1 MGIKFVIKW
10 EIKEK
15 ASKYNP
21 GGKDCKVC
29 SAEKYHILMEDEKKK
44 PECQIRVAL

>member
-21 GGKDCKVC
+21 TKHHICTANQ
-29 SAEKYHILMEDEKKK
+29 SMEKTNLGIDYAWIF
-44 PECQIRVAL
+44 